1 MPTATPI
8 PEPAACAAVYDSPL
22 GPLGIRLDDPGRLCG
37 LEVLDEAA
45 SARQPAS
52 ESAAARPVLAA
63 LDAYFAD
70 PAAVAP
76 LPALA
81 PPATRFQ
88 QRLREL
94 LLEIPAGT
102 VLTYAEL
109 AARLGSAPRAVGQ
122 ACRRNPVPV
131 LVPCHRVVA
140 RSGPG
145 GYAGATDGPRLALKQ
160 WLLAHEAG
168 RLKKP
173 NAIPTWTT
181 TSR

>member
-1 MPTATPI
+1 M
-8 PEPAACAAVYDSPL
+8 DSPDRSTRVSVYASPV
-22 GPLGIRLDDPGRLCG
+22 GPLGIRLDDQGRLCSLDLLDSAPARESISPAVRPV
-37 LEVLDEAA
+37 LEVLE
-45 SARQPAS
+45 
-52 ESAAARPVLAA
+52 
-63 LDAYFAD
+63 AYFTD
-70 PAAVAP
+70 PAAALR

-81 PPATRFQ
+81 PPATAFQ
-88 QRLREL
+88 QRLRRA

-160 WLLAHEAG
+160 WLLTHEGYAG
-168 RLKKP
+168 
-173 NAIPTWTT
+173 A
-181 TSR
+181 